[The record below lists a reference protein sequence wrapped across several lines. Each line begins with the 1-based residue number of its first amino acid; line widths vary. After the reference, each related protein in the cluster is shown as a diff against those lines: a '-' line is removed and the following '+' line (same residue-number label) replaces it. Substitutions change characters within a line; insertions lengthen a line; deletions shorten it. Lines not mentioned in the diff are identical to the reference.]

1 MLSTFRRP
9 DDVEASTTRSTTVVA
24 RNDAPRLSLPC
35 NLSSKLAE
43 LPYEI
48 SPSVVFVMPRVGM
61 VCNEVCDASPVCS
74 ESMQARP
81 IMKADS
87 QLR

>member
-1 MLSTFRRP
+1 MR
-9 DDVEASTTRSTTVVA
+9 
-24 RNDAPRLSLPC
+24 PRLSLPC

-48 SPSVVFVMPRVGM
+48 SPSVVFVMARGGV
-61 VCNEVCDASPVCS
+61 VRNEVREASPVWS